1 MRRLPECCCKIVSI
15 RYINR
20 RIQGVAMTEAEW
32 ENADEPQALLAFL
45 GSNTKYARKLRLF
58 AAACSRRAW
67 DEIDELGRAAVVV
80 AESFAD
86 GVLGPVELRAAR
98 LACKGAGSQAAWYAA
113 ATNPAIAARNA
124 ARSAQSRAASEK
136 AELLAQADL
145 LRDIFGPLPFRAV
158 LLDAFTK
165 YDGAM
170 VRSAQGIYE
179 ERNGDGTL
187 DHSRLREL
195 AQMLEDAGGGNA
207 ALVRHCRG
215 AGPHVR
221 GCWVIDL
228 LLTRD

>member
-1 MRRLPECCCKIVSI
+1 
-15 RYINR
+15 
-20 RIQGVAMTEAEW
+20 MTEAEW
-32 ENADEPQALLAFL
+32 ENADEPQTLLAFL
-45 GSNTKYARKLRLF
+45 GSSANYARKLRLF

-67 DEIDELGRAAVVV
+67 DEIDELGRAAVLV

-86 GVLGPVELRAAR
+86 GLLGPVELRAAR

-113 ATNPAIAARNA
+113 ATNPAVAARNA
-124 ARSAQSRAASEK
+124 ARSAQSRATSEK

-145 LRDIFGPLPFRAV
+145 VRDIFGPLPFRAV

-165 YDGAM
+165 YDGAT
-170 VRSAQGIYE
+170 VRSAQAIYE
-179 ERNGDGTL
+179 ERSDDGTL

-195 AQMLEDAGGGNA
+195 AQTLKVTGSANA
-207 ALVRHCRG
+207 DLVAHCHR